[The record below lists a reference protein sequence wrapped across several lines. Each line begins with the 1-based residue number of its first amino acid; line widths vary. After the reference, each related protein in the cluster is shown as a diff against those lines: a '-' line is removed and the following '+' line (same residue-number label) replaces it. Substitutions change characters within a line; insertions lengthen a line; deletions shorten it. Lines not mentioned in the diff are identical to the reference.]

1 MERDQKIGLALGILL
16 VGAVAAFFFRH
27 EQPAEVSLPELRTA
41 AELDQQ
47 IAQRKQAP
55 YLQPLPPTF
64 KPETTDSAPT
74 PRLSGENPAALPPD
88 PIPLTGDDV
97 ALDPLAGTAAS
108 PASNP
113 ASTEWTY
120 HVVQRGETLSSI
132 AAKYLGSASRY
143 EEIFS
148 LNADR
153 LHDANDLRVGME
165 LRVPTGVSARPA
177 PRTAGLEDRRTSADK
192 IAPSTTSPSE
202 SSIPLQFQPYGRSP
216 LTPQGTTPS
225 SSAVDPKEAARKRLT
240 QLPPKGDVSPPR

>member
-47 IAQRKQAP
+47 IALRKQAP
-55 YLQPLPPTF
+55 YLQPPLPTSR
-64 KPETTDSAPT
+64 PEATASTTT
-74 PRLSGENPAALPPD
+74 PGMSSENPAALPPD

-97 ALDPLAGTAAS
+97 GLDPLAGSAS
-108 PASNP
+108 SSASHP
-113 ASTEWTY
+113 GATEWTY

-165 LRVPTGVSARPA
+165 LRVPTVVSARPA
-177 PRTAGLEDRRTSADK
+177 PRTAGLEDRRSAPDQVQPPT
-192 IAPSTTSPSE
+192 ISPAE
-202 SSIPLQFQPYGRSP
+202 ATAPLQFQPYGRSP
-216 LTPQGTTPS
+216 LTPQGSASS